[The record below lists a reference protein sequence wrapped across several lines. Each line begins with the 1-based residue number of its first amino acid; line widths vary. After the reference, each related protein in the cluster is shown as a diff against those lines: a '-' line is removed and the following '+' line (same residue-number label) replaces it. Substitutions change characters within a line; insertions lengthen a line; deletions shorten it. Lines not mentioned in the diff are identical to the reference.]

1 MERSHQIHVT
11 QNTAACMNMLK
22 TCTGLH
28 VHVIDLI
35 KQTVITTSSKSILEF
50 AQMTMQKDMLLLAY
64 ATISALSLA
73 TGMHIHV
80 HMIIILSD
88 EYLKYHSKY

>member
-35 KQTVITTSSKSILEF
+35 KQTVIATSSKSILEF
-50 AQMTMQKDMLLLAY
+50 AQMTMQKDICCCL
-64 ATISALSLA
+64 
-73 TGMHIHV
+73 
-80 HMIIILSD
+80 HMQQYQRCLWLQVCT
-88 EYLKYHSKY
+88 YT